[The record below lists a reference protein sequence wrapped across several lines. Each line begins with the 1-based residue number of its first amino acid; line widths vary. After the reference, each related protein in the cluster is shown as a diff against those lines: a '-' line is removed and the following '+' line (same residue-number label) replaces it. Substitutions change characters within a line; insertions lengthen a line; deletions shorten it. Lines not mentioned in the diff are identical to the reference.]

1 MNQHIKIKAF
11 DKDNKVLGTFL
22 ITIDIDYNTNS
33 INNYFNSE
41 TINTEIPFNDYITLY
56 NVPIVEKF
64 DNKTPIQFLKNKSV
78 NIFLLEEYQ
87 YTILFETKLKDIYPF
102 YSLLNPNEKESPLKT
117 VANTNSGF
125 LNFGSYVGKSFID
138 IYRNEE
144 EIFKIPIEVR
154 SRKIDYNE
162 QYAAMIGDLS
172 QYSSGLLFDTK
183 SPVHQRFE
191 SKSRKKRTSYEDF
204 MLLEYLFRD
213 ENLPSAVE
221 YLSRNLYSA
230 LESTI
235 EEVPTSFASNVGPN
249 ELIDVFSSSENL
261 SKTKDESSIWFDKTK
276 GYIPTKINEI
286 KYVDNID
293 VAENRFYKNFL
304 EMIEDIISDLF
315 IYNPKGYVHD
325 RLEEYQEEISSY
337 LSQRYFKDISQM
349 NYPPLNSQVLQKKEG
364 YRDIL
369 EYYLMFEF
377 AFKMNWGAVVNEFK
391 GYEKKLFELYE
402 YWCYFELMNIFKD
415 LGDLKLEFKD
425 IFETKDDGLTIE
437 LKENLLNIFT
447 INVKERDIRV
457 DLRYNRTFSHGT
469 SNEFSSYSVQLRPD
483 YSLLIY
489 IDGVRYIIHFDAKY
503 KINTNWDYKNQDIHK
518 MHTYKDA
525 IRDTIGSY
533 VLYPGNS
540 GDPKLF
546 YENDGLASVGAFPL
560 NPGNDKLNKNVLKE
574 FIETFIEELIS
585 YHEKENKKI
594 MPLL

>member
-1 MNQHIKIKAF
+1 MNQYIKIKAF
-11 DKDNKVLGTFL
+11 DKDKKKLGTFL

-87 YTILFETKLKDIYPF
+87 YTILFKTKLKDIYPF
-102 YSLLNPNEKESPLKT
+102 YSLLNPNEKESPLKI
-117 VANTNSGF
+117 VENTNSGF

-138 IYRNEE
+138 IYRDDE

-304 EMIEDIISDLF
+304 EMIEEIISDLF
-315 IYNPKGYVHD
+315 VYNPKGYIHD
-325 RLEEYQEEISSY
+325 KLEEYQEEISSY

-377 AFKMNWGAVVNEFK
+377 AFKMNWESVVNEFK

-437 LKENLLNIFT
+437 LKENLLNKFT
-447 INVKERDIRV
+447 INVKGRDIRV

-469 SNEFSSYSVQLRPD
+469 YNEFSSYSVQLRPD

-540 GDPKLF
+540 NEPDLF
-546 YENDGLASVGAFPL
+546 FENDGLASVGAFPL
-560 NPGNDKLNKNVLKE
+560 NPGDNKLNKSVLKG
-574 FIETFIEELIS
+574 FIETFLKELIS
-585 YHEKENKKI
+585 YHEKENEK
-594 MPLL
+594 